1 MRLRCFEVFR
11 ARPPRQQRKAELMED
26 YAYILDYFPSGNPI
40 DPHEEHRSRPLAQA
54 IGDMYFM
61 LLELAPKRGVTL
73 SPGERVYIGKG
84 LRDKIAFI
92 YCRITYDELSAFA
105 KDLLPQIVE
114 KIVREREHVFVEFFN
129 IAQPITI
136 KLHALEL
143 IPTIGKKH
151 LKIILNERRKK
162 PFENYRDLM
171 ERAKI
176 SDPVKLLTERILME
190 LRGEE
195 KYYLFVKPTNL
206 VKNVYLGYLP
216 RMYTIA
222 SSKGKM

>member
-1 MRLRCFEVFR
+1 MFR
-11 ARPPRQQRKAELMED
+11 PRPQKQQRKAELMED
-26 YAYILDYFPSGNPI
+26 YAYILDFFPSGNPI
-40 DPHEEHRSRPLAQA
+40 DLHEEHRSRPLAQA

-92 YCRITYDELSAFA
+92 YCRINYDELSSFA

-114 KIVREREHVFVEFFN
+114 KIVKEREEVFVEFFN

-151 LKIILNERRKK
+151 LKIILEERKKK
-162 PFENYRDLM
+162 PFENYKDLA
-171 ERAKI
+171 ERAKV
-176 SDPVKLLTERILME
+176 SNPVKLITERVLME

-206 VKNVYLGYLP
+206 VKNVYIGYLP

-222 SSKGKM
+222 SSKRKLR